1 MSNSSDTV
9 GIELAQAVATKLE
22 QGFVLAFNHRDY
34 CGMGLQYIDGVFMY
48 AEVQDGF
55 LPTIENLRD
64 DQQSGAMANIQH
76 LLFYTRA
83 EFIDWLASQS
93 DHTLS
98 GSAIADEFIRNN
110 QRLTVKR
117 LQEFVSFLNT

>member
-1 MSNSSDTV
+1 MINSSAIV
-9 GIELAQAVATKLE
+9 GLALAQAVTAQLE
-22 QGFVLAFNHRDY
+22 QGRVLAFNHRDY

-48 AEVQDGF
+48 AEVQDGY
-55 LPTIENLRD
+55 LPTLNNLQGDR
-64 DQQSGAMANIQH
+64 QSGAMANMQY

-98 GSAIADEFIRNN
+98 GNDIADEFMRNN
-110 QRLTVKR
+110 QRLTIKR
-117 LQEFVSFLNT
+117 LQEFIL